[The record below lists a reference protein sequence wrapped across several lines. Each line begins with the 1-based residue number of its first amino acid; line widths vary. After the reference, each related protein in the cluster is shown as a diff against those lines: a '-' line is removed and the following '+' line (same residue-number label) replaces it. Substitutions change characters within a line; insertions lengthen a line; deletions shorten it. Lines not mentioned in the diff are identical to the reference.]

1 MGPGTQPTKPAA
13 AKPTKPAAAK
23 PIKPAA
29 AKPAPAPPPTQPQ
42 KQATQAKCDCPLAV
56 HKPCDVDTLNIQFE
70 HSVDDPDAPP
80 DPATTAGSLPKKME
94 FAQAINRLRHN
105 KVMIGNEPARD
116 PALGAYDLVI
126 ETIADYNAAET
137 PKSASFHDPGDIV
150 TLKAIHAGFNTPDCP
165 RDEHALL
172 TVTAKTK
179 APEFKPLV
187 IKRQGVSTIKHEQD
201 HRLFGPTFL
210 FDVHKMG
217 SGAFVLF
224 EWIISLFAASK
235 PKEIEI
241 VAQAC
246 GTRAK
251 GATKPIN
258 RDIKALLR
266 IHRRDKWTIGV
277 KVPPLGQF
285 KHEHRRE
292 ADWNKPKQVFTD
304 PRLTVTS
311 GERRIGTSGRAYETT
326 VDVDRGAGISGNAY
340 GTLIG
345 RRVERYSDQDGSAV
359 RATRINRTGDIKFGF
374 KAVTDRLAKPS
385 AGFELVFARN
395 DREIGSKDLIE
406 AVQELKAC
414 VTNLALAMG
423 AVKDLFK
430 KVPQAGFKFE
440 FSLSVLCGYA
450 VVEWGPKN
458 AACIDKRYWPVYT
471 QFKLKLAMEIVNMR
485 LALSFGVDV
494 TCGGERWKT
503 GIVVKIEGSLAFKI
517 AIDKEIRAFQGPCPP
532 KLKSKSP
539 PKFGVAG
546 DCQGELTPYA
556 SAYLAGYTVTDARAA
571 LTSGLEFKGE
581 FVYDLPNKNIGLKG
595 ELKSKSLVLTA
606 SFKAPGWSTPRAI
619 DPIEILK
626 ATSIYT
632 FK

>member
-1 MGPGTQPTKPAA
+1 MGPGTQPT
-13 AKPTKPAAAK
+13 
-23 PIKPAA
+23 KPAA

-42 KQATQAKCDCPLAV
+42 KQATQAKCDCPLAAA
-56 HKPCDVDTLNIQFE
+56 KPCDVDTLNIEFE
-70 HSVDDPDAPP
+70 HSVDDPDVPAPKG
-80 DPATTAGSLPKKME
+80 TTAGSLPKKKE

-137 PKSASFHDPGDIV
+137 PKAVSFDDPGDIV
-150 TLKAIHAGFNTPDCP
+150 TVKAIHAGFCTPDCP

-179 APEFKPLV
+179 APELKPIVLR
-187 IKRQGVSTIKHEQD
+187 RQGVSSINHEQD
-201 HRLFGPTFL
+201 LRLFGPTFL

-304 PRLTVTS
+304 PSLTVTS
-311 GERRIGTSGRAYETT
+311 GERRVGTGGRAYETT
-326 VDVDRGAGISGNAY
+326 TRANSGPGGLRTNTVGTRDVIRE
-340 GTLIG
+340 
-345 RRVERYSDQDGSAV
+345 RVEMRSDRD
-359 RATRINRTGDIKFGF
+359 ATVSTTKRINSSGDLRYGYKHV
-374 KAVTDRLAKPS
+374 AERMAKPS

-406 AVQELKAC
+406 AVKELKAC
-414 VTNLALAMG
+414 VTNLALAME

-503 GIVVKIEGSLAFKI
+503 GIVIKIEGSLAFKI
-517 AIDKEIRAFQGPCPP
+517 AIDKEIHAFQGPCPP

-581 FVYDLPNKNIGLKG
+581 FIYDLPNKNIGLKG

-626 ATSIYT
+626 ATSIHT